1 MNPLST
7 WLQDSGLAQ
16 YLPLF
21 EQHSIDLRSL
31 PLLTDVDLAELGVP
45 LGHRRLLLK
54 AVAELGGAA
63 PPAESLSAAQ
73 GDRTPRDAGRR
84 QLTVLFCDL
93 VGSTALAQRLDPE
106 ALRDL
111 MRDYQQA
118 CGAVIERFAGHV
130 AQYLGDGLVVYFGWP
145 QAHEDDAER
154 AVRAALEIIAAVHRV
169 AGPESLQVR
178 IGIAT
183 GVVVVGETGTG
194 DASVPSAAVGETP
207 NLAARLQGLAGPDQI
222 VIASATHR
230 LLGDNFEVDDL
241 GDHSLKGID
250 GPVRA
255 RRIRGVARTESR
267 FEATHAGRYTP
278 FVGREE
284 ELALLLARWEQARE
298 GEGQVVLLVG
308 EPGIGKSRITQVLR
322 ERLAPTPHTRLG
334 YQCSPYHS
342 GSAFYPIV
350 EQLERAAGFERD
362 DSPERKLDRLEAV
375 LVLPADE
382 RPSVTPLFAALLSLP
397 IDRYPPR
404 MLSPQKHKE
413 LTIAALVDQPIRLA
427 AQQPVLMICEDAHW
441 IDPSTLETLALAVER
456 FRQAAVLLL
465 ITCRPEFVPPWTG
478 HGNVT
483 LLNLN
488 RLSRRNGAQMM
499 QRLTG
504 AKPLPD
510 QVLAQILDR
519 TDGVPLFVEELTKHM
534 LEAGLLRDTGER
546 YELSGPLPALAIPS
560 TLQDSLMARLD
571 RLAPVKEV
579 AQMGA
584 CIGREFS
591 HELLAAVAL
600 LPEEDL
606 NTALGKLV
614 ASELVFRQGS
624 GPEATYNFKHALVQD
639 AAYESLLKSRRQQI
653 HERIARALEKDF
665 PDAVKARPE
674 VLALHLTR
682 AGLIDAALVQWIAAV
697 WLGQAN
703 HRFREALGHVDAG
716 LAIVERA
723 SARERADRELE
734 LLNAGVG
741 CHFALTGYASA
752 SATALL
758 ARAEALLDQASD
770 PQLIGTVLASVSI
783 RAYVAGD
790 LPKATAMAE
799 RFLALAEE
807 TGDVTQR
814 AFAYTVAAAPLCQQC
829 EFERARQLLEFA
841 AKNYDPAQR
850 QTSLRDN
857 DLKVIAFTWLAL
869 IHHSIGSADQARR
882 HLRLAVDHAAAIAR
896 PFSLSLA
903 LCRGSIRLADAGDYE
918 EALDMS
924 RRCIELCD
932 AQSLP
937 YWKAWAMV
945 GEGAALLGLGQ
956 PERAEARLAEASA
969 RLAATGTRIDI
980 GYLRAWRAIALAQL
994 GRYDEAR
1001 READGGRDQCLQSG
1015 QQVALPRLACARG
1028 VVELLD
1034 HGADESAA
1042 EQWLGTALAEA
1053 HARGLRM
1060 DELRAAT
1067 ALARLWQQQG
1077 KPQAARELLVPIY
1090 GWFTEGFD
1098 CAGLKDAKALLDQL
1112 DTGR

>member
-7 WLQDSGLAQ
+7 WLRDSGLAQ

-31 PLLTDVDLAELGVP
+31 PLLTDADLAELGVP

-54 AVAELGGAA
+54 AIAELGRAA

-111 MRDYQQA
+111 MRGYQQA
-118 CGAVIERFAGHV
+118 CGAVIERYAGHV

-183 GVVVVGETGTG
+183 GAVVVGETGAG

-230 LLGDNFEVDDL
+230 LLGDSFEVEDL

-267 FEATHAGRYTP
+267 FDASHAGRYTP
-278 FVGREE
+278 FVGREPE
-284 ELALLLARWEQARE
+284 VALLLARWEQARE

-322 ERLAPTPHTRLG
+322 ERLVATPHTRLG

-362 DSPERKLDRLEAV
+362 DGPERKLDKLEAV
-375 LVLPADE
+375 LVLSADE
-382 RPSVTPLFAALLSLP
+382 RPGVTPLFAALLSLP

-413 LTIAALVDQPIRLA
+413 LTIAALVDQAIGLA
-427 AQQPVLMICEDAHW
+427 GQQPVLMICEDAHW

-456 FRQAAVLLL
+456 FRQAAILLL

-478 HGNVT
+478 HGNLT

-504 AKPLPD
+504 GKPLPAE
-510 QVLAQILDR
+510 VLAQILDR

-534 LEAGLLRDTGER
+534 LEAGLLRDTGKR

-560 TLQDSLMARLD
+560 SLQDSLMARLD

-579 AQMGA
+579 AQIGA

-591 HELLAAVAL
+591 HELLAAAAL
-600 LPEEDL
+600 LPEEEL
-606 NTALGKLV
+606 NTALDKLV

-624 GPEATYNFKHALVQD
+624 GPEATYSFKHALVQD

-682 AGLIDAALVQWIAAV
+682 AGLIDAALVQWIAAA

-703 HRFREALGHVDAG
+703 HRFREALRHVDSG

-723 SARERADRELE
+723 SAGQRADREIE
-734 LLNAGVG
+734 LLNAGAG

-752 SATALL
+752 PAAALL

-770 PQLIGTVLASVSI
+770 PRVVVHALSGIAS

-799 RFLALAEE
+799 RCLALAEE
-807 TGDVTQR
+807 TRDVAER
-814 AFAYTVAAAPLCQQC
+814 VAAHFLAALPLCQQC
-829 EFERARQLLEFA
+829 EFERARRLLEFA
-841 AKNYDPAQR
+841 VENYGPAQR
-850 QTSLRDN
+850 AYFRGN
-857 DLKVIAFTWLAL
+857 DDKVSACIWLAL
-869 IHHSIGSADQARR
+869 IHLSIGCADQARR
-882 HLRLAVDHAAAIAR
+882 HLRLAVDHAAAIAH
-896 PFSLSLA
+896 PFALSLA
-903 LCRGSIRLADAGDYE
+903 LGRGSMRLADLGDYE

-937 YWKAWAMV
+937 YWKGWAMV

-956 PERAEARLAEASA
+956 PERAEVRLTEAA
-969 RLAATGTRIDI
+969 AQLATTGTRIDS

-1001 READGGRDQCLQSG
+1001 READGGRDLCLQSG
-1015 QQVALPRLACARG
+1015 QQLALPRLAYARG

-1034 HGADESAA
+1034 HGADEGAA
-1042 EQWLGTALAEA
+1042 EQWFGTALAEA

-1060 DELRAAT
+1060 DELCAAT

-1077 KPQAARELLVPIY
+1077 KPQAARELLLPIY
-1090 GWFTEGFD
+1090 GWFSEGFD

-1112 DTGR
+1112 GTGR

>member
-7 WLQDSGLAQ
+7 WLRDSGLAQ
-16 YLPLF
+16 YLPLL

-31 PLLTDVDLAELGVP
+31 PLLTDADLAELGVP

-54 AVAELGGAA
+54 AVAELGRAA

-106 ALRDL
+106 VLRDL
-111 MRDYQQA
+111 MRGYQQA
-118 CGAVIERFAGHV
+118 CGAVIERYAGHV

-183 GVVVVGETGTG
+183 GAVVVGETSAG

-222 VIASATHR
+222 VIASGTHR
-230 LLGDNFEVDDL
+230 LLGDNFEVEDL

-267 FEATHAGRYTP
+267 FDATHAGRYSP
-278 FVGREE
+278 FVGREQE
-284 ELALLLARWEQARE
+284 VALLLARWEQARE

-322 ERLAPTPHTRLG
+322 ERLAATPHTRLG

-362 DSPERKLDRLEAV
+362 DSPERKFDKLEAV
-375 LVLPADE
+375 LVLSADE

-404 MLSPQKHKE
+404 MLSPQKRKE
-413 LTIAALVDQPIRLA
+413 LTVAALVDQPIRLA
-427 AQQPVLMICEDAHW
+427 GQQPVLMICEDAHW

-456 FRQAAVLLL
+456 FRQAAILLL

-504 AKPLPD
+504 GKPLPAE
-510 QVLAQILDR
+510 VLAQILDR

-534 LEAGLLRDTGER
+534 LEAGLLRDTGKR

-560 TLQDSLMARLD
+560 SLQDSLMARLD

-579 AQMGA
+579 AQIGA

-591 HELLAAVAL
+591 HELLAAAAL

-606 NTALGKLV
+606 NTALDKLV

-624 GPEATYNFKHALVQD
+624 GPEATYSFKHALVQD

-682 AGLIDAALVQWIAAV
+682 AGLIDAALVQWIAAA
-697 WLGQAN
+697 WLGHAN

-723 SARERADRELE
+723 SAGQRADREVE
-734 LLNAGVG
+734 LLNAGAG
-741 CHFALTGYASA
+741 CHFALTGYASEPA
-752 SATALL
+752 AALL

-770 PQLIGTVLASVSI
+770 PLVLGAATSGVAG

-799 RFLALAEE
+799 RCLALAEE
-807 TGDVTQR
+807 TRDVAQR
-814 AFAYTVAAAPLCQQC
+814 AAAYTTAALPLCQQC
-829 EFERARQLLEFA
+829 EFERARRLLEFA
-841 AKNYDPAQR
+841 VENYDPAQR
-850 QTSLRDN
+850 TYFRNFDV
-857 DLKVIAFTWLAL
+857 KVTACIWLAL
-869 IHHSIGSADQARR
+869 IHLSIGCADQARR
-882 HLRLAVDHAAAIAR
+882 HLRLAVDHAAAIAH

-903 LCRGSIRLADAGDYE
+903 LSRGSMRLADAGDYE

-937 YWKAWAMV
+937 YWRGWALV

-956 PERAEARLAEASA
+956 PERAEVRLAEAA
-969 RLAATGTRIDI
+969 AQLATTGTRIDL
-980 GYLRAWRAIALAQL
+980 GYLRSWRAIALAQL

-1015 QQVALPRLACARG
+1015 QQLALPRLAYARG

-1034 HGADESAA
+1034 HGADEGAA
-1042 EQWLGTALAEA
+1042 EQWFGTALAEA

-1067 ALARLWQQQG
+1067 TLARLWQQQG

-1098 CAGLKDAKALLDQL
+1098 CADLKDAKALLDQL

>member
-31 PLLTDVDLAELGVP
+31 PLLTDADLAELGMP

-54 AVAELGGAA
+54 AVAELGRAS

-73 GDRTPRDAGRR
+73 GDRTLRDAGRR

-111 MRDYQQA
+111 MRGYQQA
-118 CGAVIERFAGHV
+118 CGAVIERYAGHV

-169 AGPESLQVR
+169 AGSESLQVR

-183 GVVVVGETGTG
+183 GAVVVGETSAG

-230 LLGDNFEVDDL
+230 LLGDGFEVEDL

-255 RRIRGVARTESR
+255 RRIRGIARTESR
-267 FEATHAGRYTP
+267 FDATHAGRYTP
-278 FVGREE
+278 FVGREQE
-284 ELALLLARWEQARE
+284 VALLLARWQQARE

-322 ERLAPTPHTRLG
+322 ERLAATPHTRLG

-350 EQLERAAGFERD
+350 EQLERTAGFERD
-362 DSPERKLDRLEAV
+362 DSPERKLDKLEAV
-375 LVLPADE
+375 LVLSADE

-427 AQQPVLMICEDAHW
+427 GQQPVLMICEDAHW

-456 FRQAAVLLL
+456 FRQAAILLL

-488 RLSRRNGAQMM
+488 RLSRRNGVQMM

-504 AKPLPD
+504 GKPLPAE
-510 QVLAQILDR
+510 VLAQILDR

-534 LEAGLLRDTGER
+534 LEAGLLRDTGKR

-571 RLAPVKEV
+571 RLAPIKEV
-579 AQMGA
+579 AQIGA

-591 HELLAAVAL
+591 HELLAVAAL

-606 NTALGKLV
+606 NTALDKLV

-624 GPEATYNFKHALVQD
+624 GPEATYSFKHALVQD

-682 AGLIDAALVQWIAAV
+682 AGLIDAALVQWIAAA
-697 WLGQAN
+697 WLGRGN
-703 HRFREALGHVDAG
+703 HRFREALGQVDAG
-716 LAIVERA
+716 LAIVGRA
-723 SARERADRELE
+723 SARQRADREVE
-734 LLNAGVG
+734 LLDAGAG
-741 CHFALTGYASA
+741 CHFALTGYASEPA
-752 SATALL
+752 AALL

-770 PQLIGTVLASVSI
+770 PLVVVHALSGIAT

-799 RFLALAEE
+799 RCLALAEE
-807 TGDVTQR
+807 TRDVAERVTG
-814 AFAYTVAAAPLCQQC
+814 YITAALPLCQQC
-829 EFERARQLLEFA
+829 EFERARRLLEFA
-841 AKNYDPAQR
+841 VENCDPARR
-850 QTSLRDN
+850 QSYL
-857 DLKVIAFTWLAL
+857 DLKVTAYIWLAL
-869 IHHSIGSADQARR
+869 IYLSIGCADQARR
-882 HLRLAVDHAAAIAR
+882 HLRLAVDHAAAIAH

-903 LCRGSIRLADAGDYE
+903 LSRGSMRLADAGDYE
-918 EALDMS
+918 EALAMS

-937 YWKAWAMV
+937 YWKGWAMV

-956 PERAEARLAEASA
+956 PERAELRLTEAA
-969 RLAATGTRIDI
+969 AQLATTGTGIDI

-1015 QQVALPRLACARG
+1015 QQLALPRLAYARG

-1042 EQWLGTALAEA
+1042 EQWFGIALAEA

-1077 KPQAARELLVPIY
+1077 KPQAARELLMPIY

>member
-31 PLLTDVDLAELGVP
+31 PLLTDADLAELGVP

-54 AVAELGGAA
+54 AVAELGRAA

-118 CGAVIERFAGHV
+118 CGAVIERYAGHV

-183 GVVVVGETGTG
+183 GAVVVGETGAG

-230 LLGDNFEVDDL
+230 LLGDSFEVEDL

-250 GPVRA
+250 RPVRA

-278 FVGREE
+278 FVGREQE
-284 ELALLLARWEQARE
+284 VALLLARWEQARE

-322 ERLAPTPHTRLG
+322 ERLATTPHTRLG

-350 EQLERAAGFERD
+350 EQLERAAGFERA
-362 DSPERKLDRLEAV
+362 DSAERKLDKLEAV

-382 RPSVTPLFAALLSLP
+382 RPSVTPLFATLLSLP

-413 LTIAALVDQPIRLA
+413 LTIAALVDRPIRLGG
-427 AQQPVLMICEDAHW
+427 QQPVLMICEDAHW

-504 AKPLPD
+504 GKPLPD
-510 QVLAQILDR
+510 EALAQILDR

-571 RLAPVKEV
+571 RLAPVREV
-579 AQMGA
+579 AQIGA

-591 HELLAAVAL
+591 HELLAAAAL
-600 LPEEDL
+600 LPEEELD
-606 NTALGKLV
+606 TALDKLV

-624 GPEATYNFKHALVQD
+624 GPEASYSFKHALVQD

-674 VLALHLTR
+674 LLALHLTR
-682 AGLIDAALVQWIAAV
+682 AGLIDEALVQWIAAV
-697 WLGQAN
+697 WLGNAN
-703 HRFREALGHVDAG
+703 QRFREALGHVDAG

-723 SARERADRELE
+723 SARQRVDREVE
-734 LLNAGVG
+734 LLNAGAG
-741 CHFALTGYASA
+741 CHFALTGYGSEPAA
-752 SATALL
+752 ALL
-758 ARAEALLDQASD
+758 ARAEALLDQVSD
-770 PQLIGTVLASVSI
+770 PLVVSVASSGVLV

-790 LPKATAMAE
+790 LPKAMVMAE
-799 RFLALAEE
+799 RCLASAEE
-807 TGDVTQR
+807 SRDVAQR
-814 AFAYTVAAAPLCQQC
+814 VFAYTTAALPLCQQC
-829 EFERARQLLEFA
+829 EFDRARQLLEFA
-841 AKNYDPAQR
+841 VENYHPTHR
-850 QTSLRDN
+850 RGYL
-857 DLKVIAFTWLAL
+857 DLKVAAFSILAW
-869 IHHSIGSADQARR
+869 IHLSIGCADQARR
-882 HLRLAVDHAAAIAR
+882 HLRLAVDHAAAIDQ
-896 PFSLSLA
+896 PLSLSQA
-903 LCRGSIRLADAGDYE
+903 LSRGSMRLADAGDYE

-937 YWKAWAMV
+937 YWKGWAMV

-956 PERAEARLAEASA
+956 PERAQARLAEAAA
-969 RLAATGTRIDI
+969 RLAITGTRMDI
-980 GYLRAWRAIALAQL
+980 GYLRAWRAIALAEL

-1001 READGGRDQCLQSG
+1001 READQGRDQCLQSG
-1015 QQVALPRLACARG
+1015 QQPALPRLAYARG
-1028 VVELLD
+1028 AVELLD

-1042 EQWLGTALAEA
+1042 EQWFGTALAEA